1 MNTPRKPNDPLL
13 QSLADEAADLPL
25 RAAIE
30 ARQRIARRTQNR
42 QRLALALTV
51 SFLGVVAW
59 VLLPSREVRHSPVAL
74 HPVTPERSTNLAP
87 SAPEPTPTP
96 PAPEPREYVK
106 AQIGEEALRASLP
119 LPTGLDEEQQE
130 LVKAAGDL
138 PLLLVRDG
146 TGKVTRIHVIER

>member
-1 MNTPRKPNDPLL
+1 MNTSPDPPL
-13 QSLADEAADLPL
+13 QSLADEAAALPV

-30 ARQRIARRTQNR
+30 ARQRNARRTQNR
-42 QRLALALTV
+42 QRLALTLTV
-51 SFLGVVAW
+51 FFLGVVAW
-59 VLLPSREVRHSPVAL
+59 VLLPSREVRHSTVAR
-74 HPVTPERSTNLAP
+74 HPVTPESSTNLAP

-106 AQIGEEALRASLP
+106 AQTDEEALRVSVP
-119 LPTGLDEEQQE
+119 LPTGLDKEQQE
-130 LVKAAGDL
+130 LVKAARDL